1 VKNIHHKSRSIGF
14 TIFIMTL
21 GIVSLALILTSVV
34 FLGIFSKLLDDII
47 ESQAREIN
55 KQIVMNYESYINS
68 VIETATYIQTATIKY
83 DTLTDTKSLDELYLA
98 NTEIKKDVVSIVL
111 FNTDGKR
118 VAGSYINPQNKESI
132 KGLSWFT
139 SALLIKEIYHF
150 STEQGKSIAE
160 NKEENVISISKSVS
174 YTAGKNTL
182 NGVLLIELNNETL
195 TDLAK
200 KTNLGEAGHLLILND
215 KGDLIYSSESGNALM
230 TELSTPI
237 ARTMFLGSS
246 KATINNINMYISVNT
261 LIQTRWRIV
270 TVSNINEIRNALTRV
285 SGILLLIF
293 LVAVAVSA
301 LVAGLISL
309 RVSHPIN
316 QLKTAMLNIEQGDF
330 SQPISVSGQIE
341 IVTLTHSF
349 NNMILKI
356 QELMARLV
364 SQQREKRKMELHIL
378 QNQINP
384 HFLYNTLD
392 SIVWLAEHERNKDV
406 ITTVVSLAHFFR
418 ISISKGES
426 FIPIEDEIFHVENY
440 LTIQNIR
447 YVNKFTYT
455 ISIDER
461 LNKIKVMK
469 LILQPLVENAI
480 YHGIGDEEGHINIR
494 GIMEKDFIVFHV
506 INTGYGLT
514 NEKIE
519 QMYETMRGGTERPS
533 IGIRNVYQR
542 LKLYYGEKADMTI
555 SSIPDESTTISLY
568 IPYKEEI
575 VR

>member
-1 VKNIHHKSRSIGF
+1 
-14 TIFIMTL
+14 MTL
-21 GIVSLALILTSVV
+21 GIVSLALILTSIV
-34 FLGIFSKLLDDII
+34 FLGVFSKLLDDII

-83 DTLTDTKSLDELYLA
+83 DILQDTKPLDELYFA
-98 NTEIKKDVVSIVL
+98 NTEIKKDMVSIVL
-111 FNTDGKR
+111 FNTEGKR
-118 VAGSYINPQNKESI
+118 IAGSFLNKQI
-132 KGLSWFT
+132 IDQITDMPWFT
-139 SALLIKEIYHF
+139 SALAIKEIYHF

-160 NKEENVISISKSVS
+160 NKEEKVISISKSVS
-174 YTAGKNTL
+174 YTSGKNTM

-200 KTNLGEAGHLLILND
+200 KTNLGEEGHLLILND
-215 KGDLIYSSESGNALM
+215 KGDLLYSSESGNLSM

-237 ARTMFLGSS
+237 ARNMFLGSC
-246 KATINNINMYISVNT
+246 KATIKNINMYISVNT

-270 TVSNINEIRNALTRV
+270 TVSNINEIRNALTRL

-293 LVAVAVSA
+293 LVTVAVSA
-301 LVAGLISL
+301 LVAGIISF

-316 QLKTAMLNIEQGDF
+316 QLKTAMLAIEQGDF
-330 SQPISVSGQIE
+330 SKPITVSGQIE
-341 IVTLTHSF
+341 VVTLAHSF
-349 NNMILKI
+349 NSMILKI
-356 QELMARLV
+356 QELMSRLV

-392 SIVWLAEHERNKDV
+392 SIVWLAEHKRNKDV

-461 LNKIKVMK
+461 MKKIKVMK

-480 YHGIGDEEGHINIR
+480 YHGIGDEEGEIHIKGEI
-494 GIMEKDFIVFHV
+494 EKEFLIFKVS
-506 INTGYGLT
+506 NTGYGLT
-514 NEKIE
+514 DEKIE
-519 QMYETMRGGTERPS
+519 QMYETMRGGGERPS

-542 LKLYYGEKADMTI
+542 LKLYYGDKADMTI
-555 SSIPDESTTISLY
+555 SSIPDESTTITLL
-568 IPYKEEI
+568 IPYNQEAL
-575 VR
+575 V

>member
-1 VKNIHHKSRSIGF
+1 MKLNAYTCKRHS
-14 TIFIMTL
+14 
-21 GIVSLALILTSVV
+21 AA
-34 FLGIFSKLLDDII
+34 IFS
-47 ESQAREIN
+47 
-55 KQIVMNYESYINS
+55 
-68 VIETATYIQTATIKY
+68 
-83 DTLTDTKSLDELYLA
+83 
-98 NTEIKKDVVSIVL
+98 
-111 FNTDGKR
+111 
-118 VAGSYINPQNKESI
+118 
-132 KGLSWFT
+132 
-139 SALLIKEIYHF
+139 
-150 STEQGKSIAE
+150 
-160 NKEENVISISKSVS
+160 
-174 YTAGKNTL
+174 
-182 NGVLLIELNNETL
+182 
-195 TDLAK
+195 
-200 KTNLGEAGHLLILND
+200 
-215 KGDLIYSSESGNALM
+215 SGC
-230 TELSTPI
+230 S
-237 ARTMFLGSS
+237 
-246 KATINNINMYISVNT
+246 
-261 LIQTRWRIV
+261 
-270 TVSNINEIRNALTRV
+270 
-285 SGILLLIF
+285 
-293 LVAVAVSA
+293 SA

-575 VR
+575 IR

>member
-1 VKNIHHKSRSIGF
+1 
-14 TIFIMTL
+14 MTL

-34 FLGIFSKLLDDII
+34 FLGVFSKLLDDII

-68 VIETATYIQTATIKY
+68 VIETANYIQTSTIKY
-83 DTLTDTKSLDELYLA
+83 DVLEDTASLDDLYIA

-111 FNTDGKR
+111 FDTDGKR
-118 VAGSYINPQNKESI
+118 IAGSFLNKEIERNIS
-132 KGLSWFT
+132 SFPWF
-139 SALLIKEIYHF
+139 SQALAIKEIYHF
-150 STEQGKSIAE
+150 STEQGKSIAD
-160 NKEENVISISKSVS
+160 NKAEKVISISKSVS
-174 YTAGKNTL
+174 YTSGKITE

-200 KTNLGEAGHLLILND
+200 KTNLGESGHLLILND
-215 KGDLIYSSESGNALM
+215 KGALLYSSEGGDGSM
-230 TELSTPI
+230 TKLSTPI
-237 ARTMFLGSS
+237 ARNMYLGSS

-270 TVSNINEIRNALTRV
+270 TVSNINEIRNAMTRL

-301 LVAGLISL
+301 LVAGLISF

-330 SQPISVSGQIE
+330 SKPISVSGQIE
-341 IVTLTHSF
+341 VVTLAHSF
-349 NNMILKI
+349 NSMIMKI
-356 QELMARLV
+356 QELMSRLV

-392 SIVWLAEHERNKDV
+392 SIVWLAEHRRNKDV

-447 YVNKFTYT
+447 YVNKFTYE
-455 ISIDER
+455 ISVDEK

-480 YHGIGDEEGHINIR
+480 YHGIGDEEGKINIR
-494 GIMEKDFIVFHV
+494 GFLENDFIIFQI

-519 QMYETMRGGTERPS
+519 EMYNTMKGGSERPS

-542 LKLYYGEKADMTI
+542 LKLYYGDKADMII
-555 SSIPDESTTISLY
+555 SSIPDESTTITLV
-568 IPYKEEI
+568 IPIDVKENE
-575 VR
+575 V